1 MRLNLK
7 GKSGGTLVLELNSEV
22 LSANSEVFEG
32 LIANYRKSRS
42 DLGGSSLCRIE
53 VPEVE
58 KLNVFRETIEL
69 MFEQDI
75 SKRLLKIGA
84 YRSIDILE
92 VIPLVSSILS
102 SLKSGFAFWFLL
114 VFYSI
119 IEILQL

>member
-1 MRLNLK
+1 MGIFDVRLNLK
-7 GKSGGTLVLELNSEV
+7 GKCGGALVLELNSEV

-32 LIANYRKSRS
+32 LIANYRKSYS
-42 DLGGSSLCRIE
+42 GGGWSLCRIE

-75 SKRLLKIGA
+75 TKRLSNIGA

-92 VIPLVSSILS
+92 VIDSLCFHSYFPL
-102 SLKSGFAFWFLL
+102 
-114 VFYSI
+114 
-119 IEILQL
+119 